1 MVLCWQTFFDPESR
15 KLDSFRGSLY
25 PVTKYLERGAFFP
38 GIKILHFCTDKIINC
53 PHNFIS
59 PAEFL
64 NKPNDCVFLKQDHR
78 YLRVFSIRS
87 ERIILTSPEKITIVS
102 HISCLCVFRYPF
114 LGQDM
119 LSIHLPL
126 DKTIQIC
133 EAQKGLGIIRL
144 RQSCL
149 VEQSPM

>member
-1 MVLCWQTFFDPESR
+1 MEEN
-15 KLDSFRGSLY
+15 K
-25 PVTKYLERGAFFP
+25 TKEL
-38 GIKILHFCTDKIINC
+38 IN
-53 PHNFIS
+53 
-59 PAEFL
+59 
-64 NKPNDCVFLKQDHR
+64 
-78 YLRVFSIRS
+78 VFSNTYELIRQAA
-87 ERIILTSPEKITIVS
+87 
-102 HISCLCVFRYPF
+102 HPF

-126 DKTIQIC
+126 DKTVQIC